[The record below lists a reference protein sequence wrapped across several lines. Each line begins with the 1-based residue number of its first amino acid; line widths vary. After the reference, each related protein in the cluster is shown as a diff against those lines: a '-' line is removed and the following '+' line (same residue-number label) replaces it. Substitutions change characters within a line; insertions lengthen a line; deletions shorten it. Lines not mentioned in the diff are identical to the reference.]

1 MTMRRMMRRM
11 ATTTE
16 TMDIRTIIC
25 RKTMELMMLALM
37 VLALMVLALMV
48 LALMVLA
55 LMALALTL
63 AQTDEKDQQQGA
75 RST

>member
-1 MTMRRMMRRM
+1 MPVIM
-11 ATTTE
+11 AAKSSSGRLGCVVVRPDAGKFLLLGATS
-16 TMDIRTIIC
+16 
-25 RKTMELMMLALM
+25 ME
-37 VLALMVLALMV
+37 VLQVPLV